1 MLPQTGAMIWRPSA
15 GLPNGCH
22 APENPGL
29 FSALPVTLV
38 GSNSALSLINQLV
51 GNYRI
56 VRLLGEGGMGA
67 VYLAVHTSIGRKV
80 AIKVLRREV
89 GEDPLLTER
98 FFNEARAANAVG
110 HPGIIDI
117 IDLGTWPM
125 VGPFLI
131 MEFLEGESLAARLQR
146 VGFMPVAEAVDIV
159 NQTAAAIGAAHA
171 KGIIH
176 RDLKPANLFL
186 VPSGTPNRPD
196 KVKVLDFGVAKLS
209 GHLAGDM
216 VKTLSGAVVGTPAYM
231 SPEQCL
237 GIQHEVDH
245 CSDIYSLG
253 CILFELLCGQRP
265 FGLSSQIG
273 VRDMMLRHVAH
284 MPTPPRTLVP
294 DLPEHLE
301 YTVMRAMA
309 KRPEHRFRSMAE
321 LQHALLGGDPDN
333 FLEEYAHPPPAGRPT
348 QHLPNANEY
357 EVGGSAFAADAPYGA
372 PRTPSAP
379 RTPPGRGKG
388 AMMPPYTP
396 SGPGLPE
403 TQAQSARGGIGRW
416 AVLVAV
422 ALAGT
427 GGVLLY
433 SVGFKPRSEVVTP
446 TPAKPGPDNEQQ
458 PWGYIDAAEQ
468 LVMGKQYEAA
478 QDLVNKAGQL
488 QTTSPELK
496 QRVARLRDTLATAKL
511 INEGEQRLAGGR
523 WREALDSARAALAL
537 DPENPEAL
545 ALRVSAR
552 RGQQSLELA
561 ARGSIKSRVR
571 KPAGRGKRSSDG
583 GSLAMEGKD
592 EPASRADVTRPT
604 ADPGDSH
611 GGAGSMAKAS
621 APEPPVAPPRPAPVA
636 ARQAGPT
643 AGADGSA
650 FRVANATGQP
660 AAGAAAAQRGP
671 IYSVTP
677 HADIGKPTLP
687 RSAVVRDAEQ
697 LREICGRVESS
708 VISLAGVSPEF
719 ARGITG
725 SLRRRV
731 TAGSE
736 VYPVAMYYFIIRE
749 AALKHERAGAA
760 EALAAAHSN
769 HQILILRD
777 LPANAP

>member
-1 MLPQTGAMIWRPSA
+1 M
-15 GLPNGCH
+15 
-22 APENPGL
+22 
-29 FSALPVTLV
+29 
-38 GSNSALSLINQLV
+38 GSNSAPSLINQQV

-67 VYLAVHTSIGRKV
+67 VFLAVHTSIGRKV

-117 IDLGTWPM
+117 IDLGTWPL

-146 VGFMPVAEAVDIV
+146 VGVMPVGEAVDIIS
-159 NQTAAAIGAAHA
+159 QTAAAIGAAHA

-209 GHLAGDM
+209 GHLAGDL

-273 VRDMMLRHVAH
+273 ARDMMLRHVAQ

-333 FLEEYAHPPPAGRPT
+333 FPEEYADPTPAGRPT
-348 QHLPNANEY
+348 QHLPNADEY
-357 EVGGSAFAADAPYGA
+357 EVGGSAFAAGAPYGGA

-379 RTPPGRGKG
+379 RTPPGRGRG
-388 AMMPPYTP
+388 PMMPPYTP
-396 SGPGLPE
+396 SRPGLPE
-403 TQAQSARGGIGRW
+403 TQAQTARGGGIGRW

-433 SVGFKPRSEVVTP
+433 SAGFRPRSEVVTP
-446 TPAKPGPDNEQQ
+446 TPARPGADNEQQ

-488 QTTSPELK
+488 QITSPELK

-511 INEGEQRLAGGR
+511 VNEGEER
-523 WREALDSARAALAL
+523 ARA
-537 DPENPEAL
+537 
-545 ALRVSAR
+545 RH
-552 RGQQSLELA
+552 GQPSLELA
-561 ARGSIKSRVR
+561 ARGSSKSRVR

-583 GSLAMEGKD
+583 GPLAVQGKD
-592 EPASRADVTRPT
+592 EPASRAEVTRPT
-604 ADPGDSH
+604 ADPGDSN
-611 GGAGSMAKAS
+611 GGAGSTAKAS

-636 ARQAGPT
+636 ERQAGPT
-643 AGADGSA
+643 ASTACL
-650 FRVANATGQP
+650 VYLVQ
-660 AAGAAAAQRGP
+660 
-671 IYSVTP
+671 I
-677 HADIGKPTLP
+677 
-687 RSAVVRDAEQ
+687 VRN
-697 LREICGRVESS
+697 LEITRLETSTS
-708 VISLAGVSPEF
+708 VIAEPRF
-719 ARGITG
+719 
-725 SLRRRV
+725 
-731 TAGSE
+731 
-736 VYPVAMYYFIIRE
+736 P
-749 AALKHERAGAA
+749 GASR
-760 EALAAAHSN
+760 L
-769 HQILILRD
+769 
-777 LPANAP
+777 